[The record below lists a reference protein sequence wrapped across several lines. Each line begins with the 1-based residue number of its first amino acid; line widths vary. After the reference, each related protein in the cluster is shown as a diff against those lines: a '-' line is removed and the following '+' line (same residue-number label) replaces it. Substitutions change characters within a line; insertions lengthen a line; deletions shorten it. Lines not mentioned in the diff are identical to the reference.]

1 MHVTPIVLDKHI
13 GASWRTNP
21 FEGLF
26 MTSSRQPWRITP
38 NYDQTQNV
46 LVLLKRAV
54 TYKKYIPSEWIK
66 TDCPIFHGIWF
77 FPIVDWPIISS
88 TIFYSKFPKIVDL
101 TQKIVQHLQEISLNI
116 YISRS
121 WVSIRH
127 NPPIIQYTY
136 IYIFIIHYIYIYLFY
151 IKTYYI

>member
-66 TDCPIFHGIWF
+66 TDCPIFHGISWAS
-77 FPIVDWPIISS
+77 ICWPIE
-88 TIFYSKFPKIVDL
+88 FFL
-101 TQKIVQHLQEISLNI
+101 
-116 YISRS
+116 
-121 WVSIRH
+121 
-127 NPPIIQYTY
+127 
-136 IYIFIIHYIYIYLFY
+136 
-151 IKTYYI
+151 

>member
-66 TDCPIFHGIWF
+66 TDCPIFHGI
-77 FPIVDWPIISS
+77 
-88 TIFYSKFPKIVDL
+88 
-101 TQKIVQHLQEISLNI
+101 
-116 YISRS
+116 
-121 WVSIRH
+121 
-127 NPPIIQYTY
+127 
-136 IYIFIIHYIYIYLFY
+136 
-151 IKTYYI
+151 